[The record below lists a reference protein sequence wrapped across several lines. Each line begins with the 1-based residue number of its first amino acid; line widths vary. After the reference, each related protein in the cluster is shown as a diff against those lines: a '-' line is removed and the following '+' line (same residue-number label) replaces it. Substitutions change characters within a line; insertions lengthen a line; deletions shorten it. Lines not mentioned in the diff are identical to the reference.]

1 MTAPTLLRPRSPIEP
16 EYRTAARTGLP
27 KARAALAA
35 TLRPGRLP
43 VDLAGI
49 PAHQRRQEALTRTVT
64 RARSTDR

>member
-1 MTAPTLLRPRSPIEP
+1 MTSSLIAAEHRA
-16 EYRTAARTGLP
+16 AARTGLP

-43 VDLAGI
+43 VDLSGI
-49 PAHQRRQEALTRTVT
+49 PDHQRRQEALTRTVT